1 MTTDIAQIRI
11 ECLKLAHR
19 LDLPPETVVDRAKV
33 YEQYICGAAK
43 AEVSENRTQRPGGQ
57 SGKTDKR

>member
-1 MTTDIAQIRI
+1 MTDVAHMRI

-19 LDLPPETVVDRAKV
+19 SDLPPEEVVNRAKM
-33 YEQYICGAAK
+33 YENYVLGAEQSALPD
-43 AEVSENRTQRPGGQ
+43 NRPKRPGGQ

>member
-1 MTTDIAQIRI
+1 MRI

-19 LDLPPETVVDRAKV
+19 SDLPPEEVVNRAKM
-33 YEQYICGAAK
+33 YENYVLGAEQSALPD
-43 AEVSENRTQRPGGQ
+43 NRPKRPGGQ

>member
-1 MTTDIAQIRI
+1 MTNVAQMRI

-19 LDLPPETVVDRAKV
+19 SDLPPNQVVDRAKM
-33 YEQYICGAAK
+33 YEEYVLGAEQSALLD
-43 AEVSENRTQRPGGQ
+43 NRPKRPSGQ